1 MNNAG
6 IIAQYGFLFQRKVFI
21 YYVLSNIA
29 TNKSF
34 SFEGKDDID
43 VSIEESIYSMSTS
56 GDSFVQVKSASV
68 DETCFYKIICNWLLA
83 EEKNIKFILFLEN
96 ELSFPIDNA
105 MQDRILEYIS
115 VGRTKKKSSIA
126 RKAFEK
132 YKDSIINGD
141 SILAEKV
148 STLLKTFEREIFDME
163 TLDQKLEELFFSTY
177 CQDIKEYSLAKVK
190 RLERFI
196 TYINQDIDASIKQKT
211 PYTLIYSDFIKLI
224 LRVCE
229 EISDEKYIA
238 NVLELK
244 RNARDKAARIVAER
258 STREVKQLY
267 TVDQSDQFVIDG
279 IVHEL
284 IYKDFRE
291 IYAAQKELELA
302 NIEQD
307 AHENYTTALFSLD
320 EESSRIPKRV
330 YQETVRIPIEG
341 SLLPSGS
348 IYRKGCYIYLT
359 GDNVADENMISW
371 SEENGQE

>member
-1 MNNAG
+1 M
-6 IIAQYGFLFQRKVFI
+6 
-21 YYVLSNIA
+21 
-29 TNKSF
+29 
-34 SFEGKDDID
+34 
-43 VSIEESIYSMSTS
+43 
-56 GDSFVQVKSASV
+56 
-68 DETCFYKIICNWLLA
+68 
-83 EEKNIKFILFLEN
+83 
-96 ELSFPIDNA
+96 
-105 MQDRILEYIS
+105 
-115 VGRTKKKSSIA
+115 
-126 RKAFEK
+126 
-132 YKDSIINGD
+132 
-141 SILAEKV
+141 
-148 STLLKTFEREIFDME
+148 
-163 TLDQKLEELFFSTY
+163 
-177 CQDIKEYSLAKVK
+177 
-190 RLERFI
+190 
-196 TYINQDIDASIKQKT
+196 
-211 PYTLIYSDFIKLI
+211 
-224 LRVCE
+224 RVCE

>member
-6 IIAQYGFLFQRKVFI
+6 IIAQYGFLFQRKAFI

-211 PYTLIYSDFIKLI
+211 PYTRIDSDFIKLI